1 MDVFFQKLFLPVL
14 LRYGRVDLMRGYVKP
29 LRTEQRA
36 PICLSPGF
44 SPLKPQ
50 MRAFGLNQKLVSG
63 LTLYNKQTISKKK
76 IDNQKKKIAGKNKT
90 KYCQL

>member
-36 PICLSPGF
+36 PICVSPGF
-44 SPLKPQ
+44 FLSAEAANESFWVEPET
-50 MRAFGLNQKLVSG
+50 RFGLN
-63 LTLYNKQTISKKK
+63 I
-76 IDNQKKKIAGKNKT
+76 I
-90 KYCQL
+90 

>member
-14 LRYGRVDLMRGYVKP
+14 LRYGRVDLMRGYVEP

-63 LTLYNKQTISKKK
+63 WTLYNKQTRSKK
-76 IDNQKKKIAGKNKT
+76 QKKKKNKS
-90 KYCQL
+90 